1 MDERE
6 DLQNIEDNVIEENI
20 DTSLEDNIVAQNID
34 SSIEEQIKTPPIEIE
49 KLKEEPFVPEY
60 SEFPVEPLPEGL
72 TYKAPKKEAP
82 KKEINIPTGPV
93 QLQADGF
100 YLLGNLGER
109 LYKKATDQEVDQPQ
123 SDYSIIET
131 ATAGIIDARL
141 KMVRKFFFSLTG
153 EIVDAVR
160 SDGVAVDKGTAAK
173 FEKYFDDSVFGKV
186 QKGAEEIAYT
196 DAVGILVSGLSQ
208 LYGGAQLATGL
219 L

>member
-6 DLQNIEDNVIEENI
+6 DLQNIEDNIIAENI
-20 DTSLEDNIVAQNID
+20 DTSLEDNIIADNIVAQNID

-93 QLQADGF
+93 QIQADGF
-100 YLLGNLGER
+100 YLLGNLAER

-131 ATAGIIDARL
+131 GTAGIINGNL
-141 KMVRKFFFSLTG
+141 KMARKFFFLFNRRNYRCSK
-153 EIVDAVR
+153 IR
-160 SDGVAVDKGTAAK
+160 WCCCR
-173 FEKYFDDSVFGKV
+173 
-186 QKGAEEIAYT
+186 
-196 DAVGILVSGLSQ
+196 
-208 LYGGAQLATGL
+208 
-219 L
+219 